1 MNLTITALTVTPKVD
16 DRNPHTRAAVEVVLN
31 EVLFVDGLRVVEG
44 RNGLFVSWPASC
56 NPEGRD
62 WKPVVKPLSAIDL
75 ARLDAQIMRVYLETV
90 VLHAESEVV
99 P

>member
-1 MNLTITALTVTPKVD
+1 MNLTISALTVTPTEDPKNVY
-16 DRNPHTRAAVEVVLN
+16 TRANVEIVLN

-56 NPEGRD
+56 NPEGRE
-62 WKPVVKPLSAIDL
+62 WKPVVKPLSSIDL

-90 VLHAESEVV
+90 VMHAESEVV
-99 P
+99 Q